1 MTDEKMKEMIE
12 DTYLSYGED
21 LGLSRKVIEKYY
33 YTNWGRGRIE
43 GITMYEDG
51 TIEVEFEDGW
61 EPPPKAVPFGP
72 FLVLGAFQVVLFA
85 DFFDSLPIR
94 VSTWLVEVLL

>member
-61 EPPPKAVPFGP
+61 VETDEPRHKCYEH
-72 FLVLGAFQVVLFA
+72 
-85 DFFDSLPIR
+85 R
-94 VSTWLVEVLL
+94 RRRW